1 MIKKFLG
8 TTLVVASLLLI
19 AGCSEQPASGL
30 EQTTTL
36 NPQSGKFG
44 LSSMGKLEKRSADA
58 AVQAGS
64 QVTFN
69 LGKIK
74 GSSGFFFL
82 LYNVGMTPITN
93 VTLRIDNPAYSVFP
107 SSMDTLIPGSD
118 VGMLP
123 VVKIAA
129 FHGTPYDGV
138 GTRPLLPMGSNKFV
152 LHISGDSKTTAG
164 KDTVIALD
172 AEMNLEA
179 LIMDLWI
186 AGMDGIFTPAPEE
199 GVNTSEV
206 AKIGSEITK
215 VSNYS
220 TSCKGDSII
229 EIRNEGNV
237 PLHCQMYRSSYVTAN
252 NNYSVEKITDTVIAS
267 KSFLFKRIYV
277 SDNSQAYYLV
287 ASGENAVVDPAKLQL
302 NDNGTY
308 CARITMGTK
317 ECFTS
322 QIDERFK
329 AYLAAHEQD
338 QCGKK
343 WVLID
348 NSIMI
353 YGQNYRNGDSLSFV
367 LYDLVNDELLS
378 SYTGK
383 NSTLI
388 QDNCY
393 KGGYLSLFTAYIA
406 SMMTGN
412 DKDPAVF
419 KGHRYSGGS
428 FNWVT
433 TTTEVS
439 LTSCDNGVPP
449 RGNQN

>member
-8 TTLVVASLLLI
+8 TTLVVSSLLLI

-93 VTLRIDNPAYSVFP
+93 VTLSIDNPAYSVFP

-138 GTRPLLPMGSNKFV
+138 GTRPLLPMGNNKFV
-152 LHISGDSKTTAG
+152 LHIAGNSKTTAG
-164 KDTVIALD
+164 TDTVIALD
-172 AEMNLEA
+172 AEMNLDA
-179 LIMDLWI
+179 LIMDLSI
-186 AGMDGIFTPAPEE
+186 AGMNEILTPASEG

-206 AKIGSEITK
+206 ANIGSGITK
-215 VSNYS
+215 VSNYT
-220 TSCKGDSII
+220 TSCKADSII
-229 EIRNEGNV
+229 TIRNNGNV

-252 NNYSVEKITDTVIAS
+252 NNHTLEKIADTVIAS
-267 KSFLFKRIYV
+267 RSVMIQSIYV
-277 SDNSQAYYLV
+277 SDNSQVYYLV

-308 CARITMGTK
+308 CARIAVGTN
-317 ECFTS
+317 ECFTV
-322 QIDERFK
+322 QTEERFK

-338 QCGKK
+338 
-343 WVLID
+343 
-348 NSIMI
+348 
-353 YGQNYRNGDSLSFV
+353 
-367 LYDLVNDELLS
+367 
-378 SYTGK
+378 
-383 NSTLI
+383 
-388 QDNCY
+388 
-393 KGGYLSLFTAYIA
+393 
-406 SMMTGN
+406 
-412 DKDPAVF
+412 
-419 KGHRYSGGS
+419 
-428 FNWVT
+428 
-433 TTTEVS
+433 
-439 LTSCDNGVPP
+439 
-449 RGNQN
+449 

>member
-1 MIKKFLG
+1 MIKKLLG
-8 TTLVVASLLLI
+8 TTIVVSSLLLI
-19 AGCSEQPASGL
+19 AGCSEQPASGP

-58 AVQAGS
+58 AVKSGS
-64 QVTFN
+64 QITFN

-93 VTLRIDNPAYSVFP
+93 VTLSIANPAYSVFP

-138 GTRPLLPMGSNKFV
+138 GTRPLLPMGNNKFT
-152 LHISGDSKTTAG
+152 LHISGNSKTTAG
-164 KDTVIALD
+164 ADTVISLD
-172 AEMNLEA
+172 AEMNLDA
-179 LIMDLWI
+179 LIMDMSI
-186 AGMDGIFTPAPEE
+186 DGMNGKLTPAPEG

-206 AKIGSEITK
+206 ARIESGITK
-215 VSNYS
+215 VSNYT

-229 EIRNEGNV
+229 TIRNKGNV
-237 PLHCQMYRSSYVTAN
+237 RLYCQIYNSSYVKASNNFTA
-252 NNYSVEKITDTVIAS
+252 VKITDTVIDPGVD
-267 KSFLFKRIYV
+267 FKQSIY
-277 SDNSQAYYLV
+277 SNDISQAYYLV
-287 ASGENAVVDPAKLQL
+287 ASGENAVVDPAKLKL

-308 CARITMGTK
+308 YARIAVGIG
-317 ECFTS
+317 ECSTL
-322 QIDERFK
+322 QTEARFK

-343 WVLID
+343 WAFIN
-348 NSIMI
+348 NSILI
-353 YGQNYRNGDSLSFV
+353 YGQNYRNGDSLVFV
-367 LYDLVNDELLS
+367 LHDLVNDVQLS
-378 SYTGK
+378 SFTGK
-383 NSTLI
+383 NGTLI

-393 KGGYLSLFTAYIA
+393 KGVYLSLFTNVIPA
-406 SMMTGN
+406 MLTGI
-412 DKDPAVF
+412 DKDPKIF
-419 KGHRYSGGS
+419 EGYSYSGGS
-428 FNWVT
+428 FNWVILP
-433 TTTEVS
+433 EFS
-439 LTSCDNGVPP
+439 LTPCN
-449 RGNQN
+449 N

>member
-8 TTLVVASLLLI
+8 TSLIVSSLMLI
-19 AGCSEQPASGL
+19 AGCSEQPATGP

-58 AVQAGS
+58 AVLAGS

-93 VTLRIDNPAYSVFP
+93 VTLSIENPAYSVFP

-138 GTRPLLPMGSNKFV
+138 GTRPLLPMGNNKFV
-152 LHISGDSKTTAG
+152 LHISGNSKTTAG

-172 AEMNLEA
+172 AEMNLDA
-179 LIMDLWI
+179 LIMDLSI
-186 AGMDGIFTPAPEE
+186 NGMNGKLTPAPEG

-206 AKIGSEITK
+206 ASIESGITK

-220 TSCKGDSII
+220 TKCKGDSII
-229 EIRNEGNV
+229 TIRNAGNV
-237 PLHCQMYRSSYVTAN
+237 PLHCKIYSSSNITAT
-252 NNYSVEKITDTVIAS
+252 NNYTVVKVADTVIAS
-267 KSFLFKRIYV
+267 GSEMKQSIYS

-287 ASGENAVVDPAKLQL
+287 ASGENAVVDPATLRL

-308 CARITMGTK
+308 CARIAVGTG
-317 ECFTS
+317 ECSTV
-322 QIDERFK
+322 QTEARFN

-343 WVLID
+343 WALID
-348 NSIMI
+348 NRLLI

-367 LYDLVNDELLS
+367 LYDLVNDEQLS

-393 KGGYLSLFTAYIA
+393 KGVYLSMFTNAIA
-406 SMMTGN
+406 AMLMGN
-412 DKDPAVF
+412 DKDPKLF
-419 KGHRYSGGS
+419 GGYSYSGGS
-428 FNWVT
+428 SNWV

-439 LTSCDNGVPP
+439 LTPCYDGQPP

>member
-1 MIKKFLG
+1 MIKKLLG
-8 TTLVVASLLLI
+8 TTLIVSSLLLI
-19 AGCSEQPASGL
+19 AGCSEQTTSGP
-30 EQTTTL
+30 EETTTL
-36 NPQSGKFG
+36 YPQSGKFG

-58 AVQAGS
+58 AVQSGS
-64 QVTFN
+64 QITFN

-93 VTLRIDNPAYSVFP
+93 VTLSIDNPAYSVFP
-107 SSMDTLIPGSD
+107 SSMDTLVPGSD

-129 FHGTPYDGV
+129 FHGTPYDGI
-138 GTRPLLPMGSNKFV
+138 GTRPLLPMGNNKFV
-152 LHISGDSKTTAG
+152 LHISGNSKTTSG
-164 KDTVIALD
+164 TDTVITLD

-179 LIMDLWI
+179 LVMDLSI
-186 AGMDGIFTPAPEE
+186 IGINETLTPSPEG
-199 GVNTSEV
+199 GVITGEV
-206 AKIGSEITK
+206 AKIESGITK
-215 VSNYS
+215 VNYYS
-220 TSCKGDSII
+220 TSCNADSILLI
-229 EIRNEGNV
+229 QNKGNV
-237 PLHCQMYRSSYVTAN
+237 PLHCQIYHSSYVTTT
-252 NNYSVEKITDTVIAS
+252 NNYAVVKIADTVIAS
-267 KSFLFKRIYV
+267 KSSIQQSIYG

-287 ASGENAVVDPAKLQL
+287 ASGENAVVDPASLKL

-308 CARITMGTK
+308 CARITMGIG
-317 ECFTS
+317 ECFTT
-322 QIDERFK
+322 QTDERFK
-329 AYLAAHEQD
+329 AFLAAHEQD

-343 WVLID
+343 WALID
-348 NSIMI
+348 NSILI

-378 SYTGK
+378 SYTGN

-393 KGGYLSLFTAYIA
+393 KGEYLSLFSNVIA
-406 SMMTGN
+406 SMLTGN

-419 KGHRYSGGS
+419 KEYSYSGGS
-428 FNWVT
+428 SNWVT
-433 TTTEVS
+433 TTGVS

-449 RGNQN
+449 R

>member
-1 MIKKFLG
+1 MIKKLLG
-8 TTLVVASLLLI
+8 TSLIVSSLLLI
-19 AGCSEQPASGL
+19 AGCSEQPAGP

-58 AVQAGS
+58 AVQSGS
-64 QVTFN
+64 RVTFN

-93 VTLRIDNPAYSVFP
+93 VTLSIENPAYSVFP

-129 FHGTPYDGV
+129 FHGTPYDGI
-138 GTRPLLPMGSNKFV
+138 GTRPLLPMGNNKFV
-152 LHISGDSKTTAG
+152 LHISGNSKTTAG

-179 LIMDLWI
+179 LIMDLSI
-186 AGMDGIFTPAPEE
+186 IGMNEILTPAPEG

-206 AKIGSEITK
+206 AKIGSGITK
-215 VSNYS
+215 VCNYT
-220 TSCKGDSII
+220 TSCNADSII
-229 EIRNEGNV
+229 TIRNDGNV
-237 PLHCQMYRSSYVTAN
+237 PLHCQMYRSSYVSAN
-252 NNYSVEKITDTVIAS
+252 YTVVKIADTVIAS
-267 KSFLFKRIYV
+267 GSQIVKRIYV

-287 ASGENAVVDPAKLQL
+287 ASGENAVVDPAKLKL

-308 CARITMGTK
+308 CARIAVGTN
-317 ECFTS
+317 ECFTVLTE
-322 QIDERFK
+322 ERFK

-343 WVLID
+343 WALID
-348 NSIMI
+348 NKILI

-367 LYDLVNDELLS
+367 LYDLVNDEQLS

-388 QDNCY
+388 QENCY
-393 KGGYLSLFTAYIA
+393 KGVYLSLFTNVIA
-406 SMMTGN
+406 AMLTGN
-412 DKDPAVF
+412 DKDTKLF
-419 KGHRYSGGS
+419 GGYSYSGGS
-428 FNWVT
+428 NNWV

-449 RGNQN
+449 R